1 MPNFPMVVLK
11 LVNLQKLDINFNLI
25 PSIPEE
31 IGLLKK
37 LNTFGINY
45 NPDIKVLPKSMFT
58 GLKNLKILALVGTK
72 FYETPSNK
80 PKMDEL
86 KRRGVKLV

>member
-1 MPNFPMVVLK
+1 
-11 LVNLQKLDINFNLI
+11 
-25 PSIPEE
+25 
-31 IGLLKK
+31 
-37 LNTFGINY
+37 
-45 NPDIKVLPKSMFT
+45 MFT